1 MRATNWRDSFPL
13 NISLKLDK
21 IIISLVRSLSY
32 VLISM
37 LRAPHGFSPGHPHRE
52 VHNTC
57 HIWVTGA
64 VGHYYNSIIKYDYL
78 IRFHTH
84 RDTHFGKI
92 RGVSWFMENDKIIK
106 VKLGVECVSVLAD
119 PVYDGPLFA
128 VISVWA
134 TQLIYFD
141 RQQLESHKSILYYN
155 KLTYV

>member
-1 MRATNWRDSFPL
+1 
-13 NISLKLDK
+13 
-21 IIISLVRSLSY
+21 
-32 VLISM
+32 
-37 LRAPHGFSPGHPHRE
+37 
-52 VHNTC
+52 
-57 HIWVTGA
+57 
-64 VGHYYNSIIKYDYL
+64 
-78 IRFHTH
+78 
-84 RDTHFGKI
+84 
-92 RGVSWFMENDKIIK
+92 MENDKIIK